1 MKNQRIVICFLLTI
15 LLQSCYSYRVIDK
28 NINFIA
34 NKKYKIKLTNKYQKV
49 ILLSSTDS
57 TITVVDNKNIESTI
71 AKNDIKTI
79 KKRYFSVSKT
89 VLLPI
94 GIGVTALS
102 VALIIDPPNF
112 YPSR

>member
-1 MKNQRIVICFLLTI
+1 MKISIIFILLLSL

-28 NINFIA
+28 NNNFIA

-49 ILLSSTDS
+49 IILSSTDS

-71 AKNDIKTI
+71 VKNDIKTI

-89 VLLPI
+89 VLFPI
-94 GIGVTALS
+94 GVGITSLG
-102 VALIIDPPNF
+102 VALIISPPNF
-112 YPSR
+112 YNPR